1 MTQQPISS
9 RQKNTSFLSDSLDA
23 RTVWLRAIFVFFYA
37 GLLLATLLNR
47 LFPGVSITWILE
59 KGVRTVYAPGMIF
72 AAGCLLGLQDAS
84 RTTFRKN
91 TLYKAL
97 TCLLLF
103 YGIGFFNEVLLND
116 RAVFATIKDLLAILR
131 VPNTASIFLTLSVFF
146 LFFGLFWE
154 KIERCLQKPLWGL
167 CLSLAGFLCSF
178 IPEGLLG
185 YALTGVFVGGDRYG
199 CIPAAQYFFVF
210 FAGILFT
217 RKRVNATPG
226 SLKTVQKRSLL
237 SGFYRLLIPEGFLLV
252 CGVLLAVLHQK
263 QPALVLIGTALAG
276 ICLLLVFFLLPLYRN
291 GESAVLCLLHWL
303 RDRLSALQQKR
314 QRCRWLDILLY
325 FVGYTFLFF
334 VVAYFIFAPYLQEN
348 RSLIWS
354 VDGLGQYIPKI
365 HRFIE
370 YVPAMIQDLLHGNL
384 DFQQYDFTTG
394 MGATMSISYEPI
406 YWLYLLFNPSQVE
419 SAYSLLIVLRYF
431 LAGASMSVLLLYFH
445 KPHWVSYTA
454 SMVYAFSGY
463 ALYAGTKHSQF
474 LIPLMLLPVLV
485 VAMEQLITRKK
496 WYLLTVLTGIS
507 LLCSY
512 YFLYINTFALGIYFV
527 TRILCT
533 KEYRNI
539 KTFFTRGLII
549 AGSYVLGCSIGIISI
564 FTSFGNY
571 VGSSRSGGSKLADF
585 LTTTPLFYRKEWISD
600 FFVSF
605 ISDSFSPGMWLK
617 LGFAPAALLV
627 LILLFTRKNKKEL
640 KPMFLIFTLF
650 CMFPVF
656 GFILSGFS
664 SVTNRW
670 GYVYTVLIVFILAE
684 HLDNLCKL
692 SQKELYLM
700 TGLVFLYGGIVFF
713 STKYRTDKIFGVF
726 GLLTLT
732 LVVIFM
738 INHTSSGLSKQTARL
753 LISGITIVAVVL
765 NANLFMTSKSDT
777 GSHMETY
784 VEYGQS
790 VPRMSKTA
798 LRYLDQVTDKDQ
810 EDGFYRSTNLKTYG
824 DTRCSSML
832 YGYNDISTF
841 TSTLNGGIVDYN
853 RAMGNCDWNV
863 VSIYSYN
870 FRTYMHELAS
880 VRYLGG
886 ISKAKITPPYGYEP
900 VWEKKKGK
908 NTYTIYENQYTLPL
922 GYTYDTILPESEA
935 EKLSAAEKQEATMVS
950 AIMEDDRAAANDTLK
965 QTSASRLP
973 LTAKRI
979 EILEMKAKGGAS
991 IHKDSITVDEEGG
1004 SVKFTFKGEPNAETY
1019 LSLKGDLYFPKD
1031 AAEHFMETQVK
1042 SGDVSYEYKF
1052 RIDSYSTKQEEFL
1065 FNLGYNEDSV
1075 STCTLKFKKPGTI
1088 RFEDIAVY
1096 CQSMDS
1102 YGDRVSALKE
1112 SALENVKTEKNTVT
1126 GTITT
1131 KENKMLVITLP
1142 YQKGWTAW
1150 VDGQQVDI
1158 EKVNYQYMGLP
1169 LTPGKHDIRLHF
1181 QLPHLQWAFLITGAG
1196 IGLFVLIILF
1206 NFIRKRLRQTR

>member
-1 MTQQPISS
+1 MTQQPTPAG
-9 RQKNTSFLSDSLDA
+9 RKDNHLLPDSLGPK
-23 RTVWLRAIFVFFYA
+23 TLWVRAAFVFFYA
-37 GLLLATLLNR
+37 GLLIATLLNR
-47 LFPGVSITWILE
+47 LFPGSSFTWLLE
-59 KGVRTVYAPGMIF
+59 GGARAVYAPGMIF
-72 AAGCLLGLQDAS
+72 AAGCLMGLQNPSGKD
-84 RTTFRKN
+84 FRKN

-103 YGIGFFNEVLLND
+103 YGTGFFNEVLLND

-131 VPNTASIFLTLSVFF
+131 MPGVASIFLTLSVFF
-146 LFFGLFWE
+146 LLSGLFWE
-154 KIERCLQKPLWGL
+154 KMEYCLQKPFLGVS
-167 CLSLAGFLCSF
+167 LSLIGFLCSF

-185 YALTGVFVGGDRYG
+185 YAVTGVFVGGDRYG

-210 FAGILFT
+210 FAGVLFM
-217 RKRVNATPG
+217 RKKSAALTG
-226 SLKTVQKRSLL
+226 LSEIIETKTYAFHFR
-237 SGFYRLLIPEGFLLV
+237 RLLIPEALLLV
-252 CGVLLAVLHQK
+252 SGVLMAVLHQK
-263 QPALVLIGTALAG
+263 QSALVLAGTALAG
-276 ICLLLVFFLLPLYRN
+276 ICLFFLFFLLPVYRK
-291 GESAVLCLLHWL
+291 GETAVLRLLHWL
-303 RDRLSALQQKR
+303 DDSLAALKRKR
-314 QRCRWLDILLY
+314 QQCRWLDILLY
-325 FVGYTFLFF
+325 YVGYTFLFF
-334 VVAYFIFAPYLQEN
+334 IVAYFIFAPYLQEN

-384 DFQQYDFTTG
+384 DFQQYDFATG

-406 YWLYLLFNPSQVE
+406 YWLYLLFHPSQVE

-431 LAGASMSVLLLYFH
+431 LAGASMSALLLYFH

-485 VAMEQLITRKK
+485 IAMEQLITKKK

-512 YFLYINTFALGIYFV
+512 YFLYINTFALGVYFV

-650 CMFPVF
+650 CMFPIF

-684 HLDNLCKL
+684 HLDNLRKL
-692 SQKELYLM
+692 TRKEIYLM
-700 TGLVFLYGGIVFF
+700 LGLVFLYGGIIFF

-726 GLLTLT
+726 GLLMLT
-732 LVVIFM
+732 LVVILM
-738 INHTSSGLSKQTARL
+738 INHTPSRLSKQTARL

-765 NANLFMTSKSDT
+765 NANLFMTAKSET

-798 LRYLDQVTDKDQ
+798 LRYLDKVRDNETD
-810 EDGFYRSTNLKTYG
+810 DGFYRSTNLKTYG

-832 YGYNDISTF
+832 YDYNDISTF

-908 NTYTIYENQYTLPL
+908 NTYTIYENQYALPL

-935 EKLSAAEKQEATMVS
+935 EKLSAAKKQEATMVS
-950 AIMEDDRAAANDTLK
+950 AIMEDERAAANDSIR
-965 QTSASRLP
+965 QTTASQLP

-979 EILEMKAKGGAS
+979 EILDMKAKGGAK

-1004 SVKFTFKGEPNAETY
+1004 AVKFTFKGEPNAETY

-1065 FNLGYNEDSV
+1065 FNLGYNKDAV
-1075 STCTLKFKKPGTI
+1075 NTCTLKFKKPGTI
-1088 RFEDIAVY
+1088 NFKDIAVY

-1102 YGDRVSALKE
+1102 YDDRVSALKE
-1112 SALENVKTEKNTVT
+1112 SVLENVKTEKNTVT
-1126 GTITT
+1126 GNITA

-1181 QLPHLQWAFLITGAG
+1181 QLPHLQWAFIITGAG
-1196 IGLFVLIILF
+1196 TGTFILIILF
-1206 NFIRKRLRQTR
+1206 NFVRKRLRKKA